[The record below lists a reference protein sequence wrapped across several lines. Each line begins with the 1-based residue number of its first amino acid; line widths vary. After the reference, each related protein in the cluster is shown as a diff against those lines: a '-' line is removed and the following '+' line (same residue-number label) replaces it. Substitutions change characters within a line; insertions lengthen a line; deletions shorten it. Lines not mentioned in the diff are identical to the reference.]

1 VKKVSKSARRLRRIV
16 LLYPRVSLRNHSFDR
31 ISVYVILVIVNAH
44 RIRIITAFLNKMTYH
59 RGTVGPV
66 AIVISA
72 QPLTGEQAQWVT
84 RTINAFNVLQS
95 DGGIVHYTIVE
106 SAYQRRDDEVTAL
119 QNLIGAPLSHEIVLA
134 CKRNSQMAHRKLAQ
148 LSIRLARQFGG
159 VVDLTDTIDD
169 LSRAHTVTGWTTD
182 GKPFNYHV
190 TTPDWLETWLGHP
203 RFRMA
208 T

>member
-1 VKKVSKSARRLRRIV
+1 ML
-16 LLYPRVSLRNHSFDR
+16 NHSFDC
-31 ISVYVILVIVNAH
+31 SDTYAIVAIVKAD
-44 RIRIITAFLNKMTYH
+44 RIRTITAFVIKMTYH
-59 RGTVGPV
+59 RGSVGPV

-72 QPLTGEQAQWVT
+72 QPLTGEQAHWVT

-95 DGGIVHYTIVE
+95 DGGMVHFTIVE
-106 SAYQRRDDEVTAL
+106 SAYQRRDDEVAAL
-119 QNLIGAPLSHEIVLA
+119 QNLLGAPLSHEIVLA

-169 LSRAHTVTGWTTD
+169 LSRAHTITGWTTD

-190 TTPDWLETWLGHP
+190 TTPEWLESWLGHP

>member
-1 VKKVSKSARRLRRIV
+1 
-16 LLYPRVSLRNHSFDR
+16 
-31 ISVYVILVIVNAH
+31 
-44 RIRIITAFLNKMTYH
+44 MTYH

-72 QPLTGEQAQWVT
+72 RPVVDDDADWVK

-106 SAYQRRDDEVTAL
+106 SAFQRRDDEVDAL
-119 QNLIGAPLSHEIVLA
+119 QRLIGTSLSHEIVLA
-134 CKRNSQMAHRKLAQ
+134 CKRNSQLAHRKLAQ
-148 LSIRLARQFGG
+148 LSIRLAKRFTG

-190 TTPDWLETWLGHP
+190 ATPESLETWMGHP